1 MNIVFPKVNFTNF
14 KINHM
19 EWYGCY
25 NIKDMNQDKKMHSFV
40 LLKEERDNVSLQV
53 QNPNQPHTICI
64 GPFMSYDITN
74 FVMKNTINTPYT
86 IHSTCMFM
94 PKFMTLYKLSKQ
106 LPVKEKIVIISQ

>member
-25 NIKDMNQDKKMHSFV
+25 DMKQDNEMQSF
-40 LLKEERDNVSLQV
+40 LLKEQRNNVSFQV
-53 QNPNQPHTICI
+53 QNSNQPHPICI

-74 FVMKNTINTPYT
+74 FVMINTINTPYT

-106 LPVKEKIVIISQ
+106 NKKNIEIISL